1 MATLSPALRGESC
14 LEPLIRASS
23 VLMCLLAWASSLCLA
38 YKVHSDLDLYL
49 PGLKGRKSLIWQ

>member
-1 MATLSPALRGESC
+1 M
-14 LEPLIRASS
+14 EPLIRASS